1 MSQHDEP
8 GKSRRILRSLFGVSF
23 RVRPVGEIK
32 EQLRRLEK
40 WEPSAELEEKKRR
53 MQRVKVGLARTA
65 LLDELK
71 RAEYLEKKPWLR
83 HAPIVFWS
91 VSILVALLA
100 WLLTRR

>member
-1 MSQHDEP
+1 MTQHDEP
-8 GKSRRILRSLFGVSF
+8 GKSRRIFRFGFGVSF

-32 EQLRRLEK
+32 EALRKLDK
-40 WEPSAELEEKKRR
+40 WGPSPELEEKERR
-53 MQRVKVGLARTA
+53 MQRVEMGIVRTA

-83 HAPIVFWS
+83 HAPLVFWS
-91 VSILVALLA
+91 VSILVALLT